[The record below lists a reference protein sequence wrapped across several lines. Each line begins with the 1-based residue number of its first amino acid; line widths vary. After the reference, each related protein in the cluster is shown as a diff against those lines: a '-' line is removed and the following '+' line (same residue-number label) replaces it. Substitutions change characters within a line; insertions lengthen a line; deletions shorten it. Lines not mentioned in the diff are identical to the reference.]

1 MKAWSLASIA
11 WLLLASPALAGGVES
26 QTAPYEP
33 LDAQPPIDA
42 CWVGIDLEDQ
52 STSVESR
59 RAAAVRVVNCLE
71 GAILRVMEPMY
82 EQEMFSR
89 QEVRELL
96 ADSASPVGDFY
107 FYLLARHRKCDCG
120 TDGWVSS
127 HVAEARHYESQLRTI
142 VSIHNSYKY

>member
-1 MKAWSLASIA
+1 MKARSLVNIA

-26 QTAPYEP
+26 RAAPYEP
-33 LDAQPPIDA
+33 LDAQPLIDT
-42 CWVGIDLEDQ
+42 CWAEIDLEDE
-52 STSVESR
+52 SMSVESR
-59 RAAAVRVVNCLE
+59 REAAVRVVNCLE
-71 GAILRVMEPMY
+71 AAILRVMEPMY
-82 EQEMFSR
+82 EQEIFPR

-120 TDGWVSS
+120 TDRWISS

-142 VSIHNSYKY
+142 VSIHNSYNY